1 MGATDPLRRPWRK
14 LCSAPSSPPGN
25 AVEISEEEEE
35 SKRGAR
41 GRVGRVSLQDLL
53 SSSVTSPVDDLV
65 VKELSKIYKGDLVG
79 KSFLQL
85 PNSSREV
92 EEGRSREDQLLDEQ
106 LKVASEEEQLLE
118 EELKLVRRL
127 NEQASGSTKIDMN
140 VKYEFTAP
148 STTPATSLNANQI
161 YFDQV
166 LLSQLQGETS
176 GSPVLLNLRTDSP
189 QRHELS
195 GRGDSSPFRFT
206 TTEVPDAETPG
217 AVEIDARDAVSNFVA
232 TKAVIATTTT
242 TSTTATTQLPP
253 TSTSKTTTLAQSSS
267 TTRIKA
273 ESRST
278 TTASPPR
285 RRLSSTELLKL
296 CFTQGIGCDFSQN
309 EVYTNPTTEAAT
321 TTTRPSLSQDAK
333 QRLKHKVML
342 CFFQG
347 ICSDDDERLS
357 QGSRSTTTL
366 APTTTFS
373 TTSKPAP

>member
-1 MGATDPLRRPWRK
+1 MGPWRK

-35 SKRGAR
+35 SKRGNR

-65 VKELSKIYKGDLVG
+65 VQELSKIYKGDLVG
-79 KSFLQL
+79 KSVVVI

-176 GSPVLLNLRTDSP
+176 GSPVLLNLRTDST
-189 QRHELS
+189 QQHEFQLS

-206 TTEVPDAETPG
+206 TTEVPDAETPS
-217 AVEIDARDAVSNFVA
+217 AVDIDARDAVLNFVA
-232 TKAVIATTTT
+232 TKAVMATTTT
-242 TSTTATTQLPP
+242 TT
-253 TSTSKTTTLAQSSS
+253 
-267 TTRIKA
+267 KA
-273 ESRST
+273 ESRSS

-285 RRLSSTELLKL
+285 R
-296 CFTQGIGCDFSQN
+296 
-309 EVYTNPTTEAAT
+309 
-321 TTTRPSLSQDAK
+321 
-333 QRLKHKVML
+333 
-342 CFFQG
+342 
-347 ICSDDDERLS
+347 
-357 QGSRSTTTL
+357 
-366 APTTTFS
+366 
-373 TTSKPAP
+373 